1 VAANSYNY
9 WRFAEGLRDE
19 LESIFEDAK
28 NAYTTLEQNDDP
40 GELADLLADIRKR
53 LNKAH
58 SQIAPALPP
67 LRKTAAALSTVPEF
81 KS

>member
-1 VAANSYNY
+1 MAANSYNY

-19 LESIFEDAK
+19 LGAIYEDAK
-28 NAYTTLEQNDDP
+28 TAYATLEQNDDP

-58 SQIAPALPP
+58 SQIAPALSP
-67 LRKTAAALSTVPEF
+67 LRKTAVALRTVPEF